1 MNKILFILLFIL
13 VKVVVIILMP
23 FKILIWFVEC
33 LEAII
38 NAIQFDIITCKMFR
52 PLLEKQRFYYSN
64 IIKKKEKGKL
74 KK

>member
-1 MNKILFILLFIL
+1 MNKILFILFFIL
-13 VKVVVIILMP
+13 VKVIVIILIP

-52 PLLEKQRFYYSN
+52 PLLEKQRFYYSK
-64 IIKKKEKGKL
+64 IIKKKEN
-74 KK
+74 

>member
-13 VKVVVIILMP
+13 VKVVVIILIP
-23 FKILIWFVEC
+23 FKILTWLVEC

-52 PLLEKQRFYYSN
+52 PLLERQKFYYSK
-64 IIKKKEKGKL
+64 IIKKREE
-74 KK
+74 

>member
-1 MNKILFILLFIL
+1 MNKILFILFFIL
-13 VKVVVIILMP
+13 VKAVVIILIP

-52 PLLEKQRFYYSN
+52 PLLEKQRFYYSK
-64 IIKKKEKGKL
+64 IIKKKEN
-74 KK
+74 

>member
-1 MNKILFILLFIL
+1 MNKILFILFFIL
-13 VKVVVIILMP
+13 VKVVVIILIP

-52 PLLEKQRFYYSN
+52 PLLEKQRFYYSK
-64 IIKKKEKGKL
+64 IIKKKEN
-74 KK
+74 

>member
-1 MNKILFILLFIL
+1 MNKILFILFFIL
-13 VKVVVIILMP
+13 VKVVVIILIP

-52 PLLEKQRFYYSN
+52 PLLERQKFYYSK
-64 IIKKKEKGKL
+64 IIKKKEE
-74 KK
+74 

>member
-1 MNKILFILLFIL
+1 MNKILFILFFIL
-13 VKVVVIILMP
+13 VKVVVIILIP

-52 PLLEKQRFYYSN
+52 PLLEKQRFYYSK
-64 IIKKKEKGKL
+64 IIKKREE
-74 KK
+74 